1 MNTDA
6 VKLLQGRYCN
16 SLTQYSRFVTREVN
30 IGDVPMGGNNPIRIQ
45 SMTTTDTMDTMGT
58 VEQSIRMVDA
68 GCEYVRIT
76 APSIKEAKNLAEI
89 KKQLRARGYNVPLV
103 ADIHFT
109 PNAAEVAARIVE
121 KVRVN
126 PGNYADK
133 KKFDQIDY
141 TDLEYQ
147 GELERIYQKFAPLV
161 NICKEYGTAMR
172 IGTNHGSLS
181 DRIMSRYGDTPQ
193 GMVESAMEFMRMC
206 ETLNYYNLVIS
217 MKSSNPQ
224 VMVQAYR
231 LLVETMVAEGMNY
244 PLHLGVTEAGDG
256 EDGRIK
262 SAVGIGTLLEDGLGD
277 TVRVSLTEEP
287 EAEAPVAIELVKRYS
302 LREKEVK
309 GERLKAKG
317 NEIIT
322 DKNLLPFTFH
332 LSPQTHSPYEYK
344 KRHTYEAN
352 AFIGGHMVPRVVL
365 DLSKKNLKDPGIM
378 ADAGYIYS
386 PLLDKYNM
394 AEQSVDFVYL
404 ADELPSFNL
413 PGNLKQLYNYQTW
426 LKLAD
431 KTLCHPLFTLKEYIA
446 ATNKTSALNLVK
458 LFPEDID
465 SEDFG
470 SLPFDNSLVFVLET
484 NALHG
489 MADQRGFFFKM
500 EELGLD
506 VPVIVKRSYEFGV
519 MSIESEHENSALK
532 TQNLQLFAATDLGAL
547 LVDGFGDGIWI
558 DAPGVDTKV
567 ITSTAFGILQATRSR
582 ISKTEYISCPSCG
595 RTLFDLMITT
605 QMIRSRTSHLK
616 GLKIGIMGCIV
627 NGPGEMA
634 DADYGYVG
642 SGTDK
647 ITLYRGKEA
656 VKKNIS
662 AANALDELIGIIKD
676 DGNWVEQE

>member
-1 MNTDA
+1 M
-6 VKLLQGRYCN
+6 
-16 SLTQYSRFVTREVN
+16 
-30 IGDVPMGGNNPIRIQ
+30 
-45 SMTTTDTMDTMGT
+45 
-58 VEQSIRMVDA
+58 
-68 GCEYVRIT
+68 
-76 APSIKEAKNLAEI
+76 
-89 KKQLRARGYNVPLV
+89 
-103 ADIHFT
+103 
-109 PNAAEVAARIVE
+109 
-121 KVRVN
+121 
-126 PGNYADK
+126 
-133 KKFDQIDY
+133 
-141 TDLEYQ
+141 
-147 GELERIYQKFAPLV
+147 
-161 NICKEYGTAMR
+161 
-172 IGTNHGSLS
+172 
-181 DRIMSRYGDTPQ
+181 
-193 GMVESAMEFMRMC
+193 
-206 ETLNYYNLVIS
+206 
-217 MKSSNPQ
+217 
-224 VMVQAYR
+224 
-231 LLVETMVAEGMNY
+231 
-244 PLHLGVTEAGDG
+244 
-256 EDGRIK
+256 
-262 SAVGIGTLLEDGLGD
+262 
-277 TVRVSLTEEP
+277 
-287 EAEAPVAIELVKRYS
+287 
-302 LREKEVK
+302 
-309 GERLKAKG
+309 
-317 NEIIT
+317 
-322 DKNLLPFTFH
+322 
-332 LSPQTHSPYEYK
+332 
-344 KRHTYEAN
+344 
-352 AFIGGHMVPRVVL
+352 
-365 DLSKKNLKDPGIM
+365 KNLKDPGIM

-413 PGNLKQLYNYQTW
+413 PGNLKQIYNYQTW
-426 LKLAD
+426 LKLVD
-431 KTLCHPLFTLKEYIA
+431 KTLCHPLFTLKEYIGA
-446 ATNKTSALNLVK
+446 SNKTSALNLVK

-465 SEDFG
+465 SEEFG

-489 MADQRGFFFKM
+489 MADQRHFFFKM
-500 EELGLD
+500 EELGLE
-506 VPVIVKRSYEFGV
+506 VPVIVKRSYGFEKDHGP
-519 MSIESEHENSALK
+519 SIMDHGRNTTDLASK
-532 TQNLQLFAATDLGAL
+532 LQLYAATDLGAL